1 MLHGDVNMTR
11 LLLEHGADP
20 SQNTNHAWSVLHTA
34 AALRRAKATEELARQ
49 KLEKQKRDQRD
60 FKRQE
65 RRKAAEAKNA
75 KNAAGAVAQPERRPR
90 VSREEFEEAKRKRKE
105 EKAQQ
110 AEEDVKADSDAQT
123 NEELSEQLLRVLLEG
138 PGAKTLNINGKDER
152 GRTALDVALLVGNIK
167 GGKVLAAHGGRTHK
181 FGFPNEKGWNGTA
194 RHNGRDLEQPP
205 MTDGRY
211 CWAGWACADLHRA
224 VFEGELRTVRDI
236 LHVLSEPAFSH
247 IIDVNAEDMAGLTP
261 LVLHLLSRSHPLP
274 KKAIAAH

>member
-20 SQNTNHAWSVLHTA
+20 SQNNNHAWSVLHTA
-34 AALRRAKATEELARQ
+34 AALRRAKASEELARL
-49 KLEKQKRDQRD
+49 KLEKQKRDHRD

-75 KNAAGAVAQPERRPR
+75 KNADGAAAQPERRPR

-194 RHNGRDLEQPP
+194 HYNGRDLEQP
-205 MTDGRY
+205 
-211 CWAGWACADLHRA
+211 
-224 VFEGELRTVRDI
+224 
-236 LHVLSEPAFSH
+236 S
-247 IIDVNAEDMAGLTP
+247 
-261 LVLHLLSRSHPLP
+261 
-274 KKAIAAH
+274 

>member
-1 MLHGDVNMTR
+1 VLHGDVNMTR

-34 AALRRAKATEELARQ
+34 AALRRAKATEELSRL
-49 KLEKQKRDQRD
+49 KLEKQKRDHRD

-75 KNAAGAVAQPERRPR
+75 KNVDGAVAQTERRPR

-105 EKAQQ
+105 DKAQQ
-110 AEEDVKADSDAQT
+110 AEKDVKADSDAQT

-194 RHNGRDLEQPP
+194 HHHPQWTRSGAAADK
-205 MTDGRY
+205 MTNHGRY
-211 CWAGWACADLHRA
+211 CWAGCVCADLHRA

-236 LHVLSEPAFSH
+236 LSVLSEPAFSH
-247 IIDVNAEDMAGLTP
+247 IIDVNAEDMAGFTP
-261 LVLHLLSRSHPLP
+261 LVLY
-274 KKAIAAH
+274 